1 MILLWLLAIDTPTPL
16 SNTPYLH
23 PIPIQPTHTTNLHT
37 STEPYTFLL
46 IQPKLPRSKLT
57 HPFRSSASVPHPTYP
72 YTYTNC
78 IYEYRIWVKCC
89 FLPLTDKDFSW
100 LFVICNDKLVSS
112 IYVLVPFS
120 YVIIFKRKSKLGCN
134 LTTDFMKCCEG
145 FFFPIHF
152 LSHSLLLPPLS
163 SLPLPSLLASVHVC
177 LLPLF
182 PPSFTISSHP
192 HCLFPPTLPPS
203 SSLLPLSLSLPVT
216 LLPSPFPLTS
226 IINQW
231 ISQ

>member
-1 MILLWLLAIDTPTPL
+1 MTFGYRYTHTLVKHSVPTPHTHTAHPHHKPAHEHRAIHILTDTAQTPTFQ
-16 SNTPYLH
+16 T
-23 PIPIQPTHTTNLHT
+23 
-37 STEPYTFLL
+37 
-46 IQPKLPRSKLT
+46 LT
-57 HPFRSSASVPHPTYP
+57 HPFRSSVSVPHPTYP

-203 SSLLPLSLSLPVT
+203 SSLLPRSLSLPVT